1 MNRWPVHHAF
11 HGRLVLLGGGAI
23 GQAVLP
29 LLLRHIGMAPGQI
42 TVVKATDRDVGL
54 FHGRGV
60 DLRVSPLT
68 PRKLPAVLDPLPG
81 PGDFLLNL
89 SVDVS
94 SADLIALCQRRG
106 ALYLDTCI
114 EPWAGGYTDPALTL
128 EQRTNHALREQALA
142 LRRPGVVRPTALLTH
157 GANPGL
163 VSHWVKQALLDI
175 ARVCMPEHTHPRD
188 REGWARLA
196 QRLGWV

>member
-1 MNRWPVHHAF
+1 MNNWPAHHTF
-11 HGRLVLLGGGAI
+11 HGRLVLLVGVAI
-23 GQAVLP
+23 VQAVLP
-29 LLLRHIGMAPGQI
+29 LLLRPIGMAPGQI
-42 TVVKATDRDVGL
+42 TVVKATDRDIGL
-54 FHGRGV
+54 FRGRGV
-60 DLRVSPLT
+60 DLRVAPLT
-68 PRKLPAVLDPLPG
+68 PRNLPAVLDPLLG

-94 SADLIALCQRRG
+94 STDLIALCQRRG

-142 LRRPGVVRPTALLTH
+142 LLRSSVVQPTALVTH

-175 ARVCMPEHTHPRD
+175 AQVCLPEH
-188 REGWARLA
+188 ARPITRA
-196 QRLGWV
+196 GQAWRINWGYG